1 MATFSSITG
10 AVLESSSASRSEDI
24 AKLIITT
31 PQNTKYWELITGTG
45 NTGEKLRRM
54 ELMPKFKA
62 AVLKGLDPFNALGI
76 PKPDRVKV
84 TTARDIQV
92 TRAGTLPHRFTFTSA
107 NYTAAAIN
115 AAPNNFDFAIA
126 NPGALIPV
134 GLILQTRD
142 NSNGVVQM
150 QVKAVTEGLG
160 GAATIT
166 VKITSGTVGDDI
178 TNSSTAKKL
187 ISLGASAGEGSNLQD
202 NPYQT
207 STTVTFTLGKKQ
219 RTIKVTPE
227 SDRTVYDTV
236 DKAPF
241 PKGQYAQM
249 VGTMIREMNNDLVL
263 GKAATGLTDPDNN
276 EYNTINGL
284 MNFSSVDSISA
295 SSAGLG
301 PTVLQQAASEIIYGA
316 SSNQVPFETVGG
328 KPVLD
333 IVCDA
338 TRSLLWDRMLKSAAN
353 TAFGTQVM
361 VKMGDDKFSMILSMF
376 ETRDAWFRVHHEECL
391 DNSAYATSM
400 AVFNAN
406 TIVPVIKDGFW
417 FDTKFSHKDSNPNK
431 HTFGVTSIYGQ
442 AVLLPGQ
449 IKYITAV
456 SALET

>member
-1 MATFSSITG
+1 MATFSSITS
-10 AVLESSSASRSEDI
+10 AALESTSASRSEDI
-24 AKLIITT
+24 AKLIIVT
-31 PQNTKYWELITGTG
+31 PQNTKYWDIITKTG
-45 NTGEKLRRM
+45 NTAEKLRKM
-54 ELMPKFKA
+54 DLMPKFKA
-62 AVLKGLDPFNALGI
+62 AVAKGLDPFNALGI
-76 PKPDRVKV
+76 PKPDKVKV

-92 TRAGTLPHRFTFTSA
+92 TRAGTLPHKFTFTSA

-126 NPGALIPV
+126 NPGAMIPV
-134 GLILQTRD
+134 GLQLQTRD

-150 QVKAVTEGLG
+150 QVKAVSAGLG
-160 GAATIT
+160 GTATIT

-178 TNSSTAKKL
+178 TNSSTAKTL

-207 STTVTFTLGKKQ
+207 STTTTFSLSKKQ
-219 RTIKVTPE
+219 RTIKGTPE
-227 SDRTVYDTV
+227 AERTNYDTV
-236 DKAPF
+236 DKSPF
-241 PKGQYAQM
+241 TKGQYHQM

-263 GKAATGLTDPDNN
+263 GKAASGLTDPDDN

-301 PTVLQQAASEIIYGA
+301 PTVLQQAAKEIIYDAA
-316 SSNQVPFETVGG
+316 SSQVPFDTVGG

-333 IVCDA
+333 VVCDS
-338 TRSLLWDRMLKSAAN
+338 TRSLLWDKMLKSAAN
-353 TAFGTQVM
+353 TNFGTQVM
-361 VKMGDDKFSMILSMF
+361 VKMGEGEFSMLLSMF
-376 ETRDAWFRVHHEECL
+376 ETRDAWFRVHHEESL
-391 DNSAYATSM
+391 DGSAYATSM

-417 FDTKFSHKDSNPNK
+417 FDTKHSTADSNPNK
-431 HTFGVTSIYGQ
+431 NMFAVTTIYGQ

-449 IKYITAV
+449 IKYITSV
-456 SALET
+456 TALEA